1 VSLTKEE
8 RARLRESVPMP
19 DNAAWHST
27 CLRLRD
33 ALEAAEADVERD
45 GEYWRRSA
53 EDWRKQLDA
62 AEAEVERLRQCLRV
76 VGNEITTAEEDEDQQ
91 STGDCPAHHHRVEV
105 LRHELQDRLGACV
118 ADWLVPEAH
127 RDVRTQAEQERDEAR
142 AEVERLRAECNT
154 RCDDYRRERDEA
166 RGEAAEARAAAEEIG
181 KATDEQCYAVNERDN
196 DCGHQCFVIGGP
208 FVRYDPDCPVHGLN
222 RDRARD
228 ALTRERDLSDRLAA
242 ALREHQ
248 WDGSHHAPY
257 DDGTCDHYCTTCSA
271 DASDGHTDDCAVF
284 LALAEHAAARNKEE
298 P

>member
-1 VSLTKEE
+1 MTTPNPY
-8 RARLRESVPMP
+8 APP
-19 DNAAWHST
+19 
-27 CLRLRD
+27 
-33 ALEAAEADVERD
+33 
-45 GEYWRRSA
+45 
-53 EDWRKQLDA
+53 
-62 AEAEVERLRQCLRV
+62 
-76 VGNEITTAEEDEDQQ
+76 TAEEDEDPP

-105 LRHELQDRLGACV
+105 LRHELQDRL
-118 ADWLVPEAH
+118 D
-127 RDVRTQAEQERDEAR
+127 
-142 AEVERLRAECNT
+142 
-154 RCDDYRRERDEA
+154 
-166 RGEAAEARAAAEEIG
+166 
-181 KATDEQCYAVNERDN
+181 
-196 DCGHQCFVIGGP
+196 QCFVIGGP